1 MFKTQQEKVRVT
13 QIGHFY
19 HTECW
24 YHLPFAVYEK
34 TESCL
39 RRTNTKNHECG
50 EERSRESSLRIP
62 QKLPQKDTKV
72 HCGDA
77 IENQ

>member
-34 TESCL
+34 TEIVSAS
-39 RRTNTKNHECG
+39 NQHQ
-50 EERSRESSLRIP
+50 ES
-62 QKLPQKDTKV
+62 
-72 HCGDA
+72 
-77 IENQ
+77 